1 MMGIA
6 DHGAALGAAWAE
18 PWASAAEY
26 WVDAAQR
33 TVLFWDVMR
42 QRGNQYLA
50 HAADPTPHVLSYQFE
65 LILDGRALE
74 RPCNYMLVRIVPPEG
89 VTVDKN
95 KRPFVI
101 VDPRAGHGPGI
112 GGMKPESQI
121 GRALR
126 AGHPCYFIGFLP
138 VPVTGQTLEDIGR
151 AEAAFLRTVSER
163 HPKAEGK
170 PCVMGNCQAGWAL
183 AMLVAIKPEIVG
195 PMILAGAP
203 LSYWDG
209 PRGKNPMRYL
219 GGLAGGGWPASLSA
233 DLGHG
238 RYDGAHL
245 VQNFESLNPANTL
258 WSKQYNLYTKV
269 DSEGPRYLS
278 FEKWWGGYVLLNA
291 NEIETIT
298 EDLFVGDKLTSSQL
312 ETSDGRRIDLRNVKS
327 PIVVFCSQ
335 GDNITPPQQALG
347 WILDLYDS
355 TDDIVANGQTI
366 IYAIHDD
373 IGHLGI
379 FVSGRVAA
387 KEHNEFIQNIDLI
400 DVLAPGLYEAVIM
413 DKQADDPN
421 ATLIRGDHVA
431 RFEARSISDLR
442 ALGINTA
449 EEDKAF
455 AASARVSEINHGLYS
470 TLVRPWVRALSNE
483 PAAEMARRLSP
494 ARLQYSLFSNR
505 NPAMLPVAIA
515 AEQVRTYRRP
525 VATDNPFLAFQNAI
539 SDQIVAALDG
549 WRDLRDRWI
558 ESSFYGIYGNP
569 VLQAMLGIDDQTLA
583 ARRPPRQREIDD
595 IVAGLRD
602 RVGEGDI
609 RAAVLRAILY
619 AVWPMRAVDERG
631 FATLRQLYADS
642 LPGHWESLAEFK
654 EAVRE
659 QYLILRWLPEDAL
672 ATLPDL
678 LPEDAATRDR
688 AFAVIE
694 AVVSSSGAVTGEIK
708 LRLDQMRDIFA
719 TEADEPA
726 PEAAK
731 APPRPRRAR
740 ASRAPKTVQ

>member
-1 MMGIA
+1 MTGTA
-6 DHGAALGAAWAE
+6 DRSAALSAAWAA
-18 PWASAAEY
+18 PWTSAVEY
-26 WVDAAQR
+26 WVDATQR
-33 TVLFWDVMR
+33 SVLFWDVMR
-42 QRGNQYLA
+42 QRGNQYLT
-50 HAADPTPHVLSYQFE
+50 HAADPTPHVLSYEFE
-65 LILDGRALE
+65 VLLDGRTME

-89 VTVDKN
+89 VTVDPD
-95 KRPFVI
+95 KRPFVV

-138 VPVTGQTLEDIGR
+138 VPVAGQTLEDIGR
-151 AEAAFLRTVSER
+151 AQAEFLGIVAER

-183 AMLVAIKPEIVG
+183 AMLAAVKPGIVG

-219 GGLAGGGWPASLSA
+219 GGLAGGGWPAAFSA
-233 DLGHG
+233 DMGNG

-245 VQNFESLNPANTL
+245 VQNFESLNPSNTL
-258 WSKQYNLYTKV
+258 WSKQYNLYSKV
-269 DSEGPRYLS
+269 DTEVARYLS
-278 FEKWWGGYVLLNA
+278 FEKWWGGYVQLNA

-298 EDLFVGDKLTSSQL
+298 EDLFVGDKLVAGRL
-312 ETSDGRRIDLRNVKS
+312 ETSSGKPIDLRNITS

-400 DVLAPGLYEAVIM
+400 DTLAPGLYEAVIVE
-413 DKQADDPN
+413 KQADDPN
-421 ATLIRGDHVA
+421 AALIRGDHVV
-431 RFEARSISDLR
+431 RFEARSINHLR

-455 AASARVSEINHGLYS
+455 ATAAKVSEINRALYTS
-470 TLVRPWVRALSNE
+470 VARPWVQAMASE
-483 PAAEMARRLSP
+483 PAAELGRRLNP
-494 ARLQYSLFSNR
+494 LRLQYSLFSNR
-505 NPAMLPVAIA
+505 NPAMAPIQVA
-515 AEQVRTYRRP
+515 AERVRENRRP
-525 VATDNPFLAFQNAI
+525 AASDNPFLAFQDLV
-539 SDQIVAALDG
+539 SSQIVTALDG
-549 WRDLRDRWI
+549 WRDMRDRWI
-558 ESSFYGIYGNP
+558 ESSFYAIYGNP
-569 VLQAMLGIDDQTLA
+569 VLQAMLGISDETLA
-583 ARRPPRQREIDD
+583 QRRPPRRNEPEEEREALRGQ
-595 IVAGLRD
+595 VAD
-602 RVGEGDI
+602 GDI
-609 RAAVLRAILY
+609 HTAVLRAILY
-619 AVWPMRAVDERG
+619 VIWPMRAVDERG
-631 FATLRQLYADS
+631 FATLRQLYADR
-642 LPGHWESLAEFK
+642 LPGHWTSLSDFK
-654 EAVRE
+654 AAMRQ
-659 QYLILRWLPEDAL
+659 QYLILRWLPEEAMAAL
-672 ATLPDL
+672 PGLLPD
-678 LPEDAATRDR
+678 EAVTRDD

-694 AVVSSSGAVTGEIK
+694 SAASAAGPVAGEVK
-708 LRLDQMRDIFA
+708 LRLDRIREVFA
-719 TEADEPA
+719 VEAEAPA
-726 PEAAK
+726 KPA
-731 APPRPRRAR
+731 RRGR
-740 ASRAPKTVQ
+740 TGQPLKVVK

>member
-1 MMGIA
+1 MTGTA
-6 DHGAALGAAWAE
+6 DRSAALSAAWAE

-33 TVLFWDVMR
+33 TVLFWDVLR
-42 QRGNQYLA
+42 QRGNQYLE
-50 HAADPTPHVLSYQFE
+50 HAADPTPHVLSYEFE
-65 LILDGRALE
+65 VILDGRSLE

-89 VTVDKN
+89 VTVDPD

-138 VPVTGQTLEDIGR
+138 VPAAGQTLEDIGR
-151 AEAAFLRTVSER
+151 AEAAFLRLVAER
-163 HPKAEGK
+163 HPNAEGK

-183 AMLVAIKPEIVG
+183 AMLAAIKPDIVG

-219 GGLAGGGWPASLSA
+219 GGLAGGGWPAALSA

-245 VQNFESLNPANTL
+245 VQNFESLNPSNTL
-258 WSKQYNLYTKV
+258 WSKQYNLYTKIDTEV
-269 DSEGPRYLS
+269 PRYLS

-298 EDLFVGDKLTSSQL
+298 EDLFVGDKLAAGQL
-312 ETSDGRRIDLRNVKS
+312 ATSDGRKIDLRNIKS

-387 KEHNEFIQNIDLI
+387 KEHNQFIQNIDLI
-400 DVLAPGLYEAVIM
+400 DVLAPGLYEAVITEM
-413 DKQADDPN
+413 QPDDPN
-421 ATLIRGDHVA
+421 ADLIRGDHVV
-431 RFEARSISDLR
+431 RFEVRSVNDIR
-442 ALGINTA
+442 ALGINNT
-449 EEDKAF
+449 EEDRAF
-455 AASARVSEINHGLYS
+455 ATAARVSEINSKIYGS
-470 TLVRPWVRALSNE
+470 TLRPLIRAASSE
-483 PAAEMARRLSP
+483 PAAELGRRLSP
-494 ARLQYSLFSNR
+494 LRLQYSLFSNR
-505 NPAMLPVAIA
+505 NPAMLPVAMA
-515 AEQVRTYRRP
+515 AEQVRAHRRP
-525 VATDNPFLAFQNAI
+525 AAADNPFLAFQDLMSN
-539 SDQIVAALDG
+539 QIVTMLDG
-549 WRDLRDRWI
+549 WRDMRDRWI
-558 ESSFYGIYGNP
+558 ESTFYAVYGNP
-569 VLQAMLGIDDQTLA
+569 VLQAMLGIDDRTLA
-583 ARRPPRQREIDD
+583 ERRPPRGREIDE
-595 IVAGLRD
+595 VVEGLRGK
-602 RVGEGDI
+602 VAEGDI
-609 RAAVLRAILY
+609 RAAVLRAVLY
-619 AVWPMRAVDERG
+619 AIWPMRAVDERG
-631 FATLRQLYADS
+631 FATLRQLYDDS
-642 LPGHWESLAEFK
+642 LPGHWDSLAEFK

-659 QYLILRWLPEDAL
+659 QYLIMRWLPEEAL
-672 ATLPDL
+672 AALPDL
-678 LPEDAATRDR
+678 LPKDAATRDR
-688 AFAVIE
+688 AFGVIE
-694 AVVSSSGAVTGEIK
+694 AVVSSSGPVAGEVK
-708 LRLDQMRDIFA
+708 LRLEQMRTAFA
-719 TEADEPA
+719 AEAETPAAEAPA
-726 PEAAK
+726 PQAT
-731 APPRPRRAR
+731 RRGR
-740 ASRAPKTVQ
+740 TGRTLKVVQ

>member
-1 MMGIA
+1 MTGTA
-6 DHGAALGAAWAE
+6 DRSAALSAAWAE
-18 PWASAAEY
+18 PWASAVEY
-26 WVDAAQR
+26 WVDATQR
-33 TVLFWDVMR
+33 SVLFWDVMR

-65 LILDGRALE
+65 VILDGRTLE

-89 VTVDKN
+89 VTVDPD
-95 KRPFVI
+95 KRPFVV

-138 VPVTGQTLEDIGR
+138 VPVAGQTLEDIGR
-151 AEAAFLRTVSER
+151 AQAEFLRIVAER

-183 AMLVAIKPEIVG
+183 AMLAAVKPGIVG

-219 GGLAGGGWPASLSA
+219 GGLAGGGWPAALAS
-233 DLGHG
+233 DMGNG

-245 VQNFESLNPANTL
+245 VQNFESLNPSNTL
-258 WSKQYNLYTKV
+258 WSKQYNLYSKV
-269 DSEGPRYLS
+269 DTEVARYLS
-278 FEKWWGGYVLLNA
+278 FEKWWGGYVQLNA

-298 EDLFVGDKLTSSQL
+298 EDLFVGDKLTAGQL
-312 ETSDGRRIDLRNVKS
+312 EVSDGRKIDLRNITS

-400 DVLAPGLYEAVIM
+400 DTLAPGLYEAVIIE
-413 DKQADDPN
+413 KQADDPN
-421 ATLIRGDHVA
+421 AGLIRGDHVV
-431 RFEARSISDLR
+431 RFEARSINDLR

-455 AASARVSEINHGLYS
+455 ATAARVSEINRALYTS
-470 TLVRPWVRALSNE
+470 TARPWVQAMASE
-483 PAAEMARRLSP
+483 PAAELGRRLSP

-505 NPAMLPVAIA
+505 NPAMLPVAMA
-515 AEQVRTYRRP
+515 AEQVRANRRP
-525 VATDNPFLAFQNAI
+525 AAPDNPFLAFQDLV
-539 SDQIVAALDG
+539 SSQIVTALDG

-558 ESSFYGIYGNP
+558 ESSFTAIYGNP
-569 VLQAMLGIDDQTLA
+569 VLQAALGIGDETLA
-583 ARRPPRQREIDD
+583 DRRPPRRNEPDEEREALRGK
-595 IVAGLRD
+595 VA
-602 RVGEGDI
+602 EGDVH
-609 RAAVLRAILY
+609 AAVLRAILY
-619 AVWPMRAVDERG
+619 VIWPMRAVDERG
-631 FATLRQLYADS
+631 FATLRQLYADR
-642 LPGHWESLAEFK
+642 LPGHWASLAEFK
-654 EAVRE
+654 AAMRR
-659 QYLILRWLPEDAL
+659 QYLILRWLPEEAMTAL
-672 ATLPDL
+672 PGLLPD
-678 LPEDAATRDR
+678 DAATRDD

-694 AVVSSSGAVTGEIK
+694 AAASAAGPVTGEVK
-708 LRLDQMRDIFA
+708 LRLDRMREAFA
-719 TEADEPA
+719 AAAAAPA
-726 PEAAK
+726 KPVRRGRTG
-731 APPRPRRAR
+731 RPL
-740 ASRAPKTVQ
+740 KVVK

>member
-1 MMGIA
+1 MTGTA
-6 DHGAALGAAWAE
+6 DRSAALSAAWAE
-18 PWASAAEY
+18 PWAYAVEY

-42 QRGNQYLA
+42 QRGNQYLE
-50 HAADPTPHVLSYQFE
+50 HAADPTPHVLSYEFE
-65 LILDGRALE
+65 LLLDGRTLE

-89 VTVDKN
+89 VTVDPN

-101 VDPRAGHGPGI
+101 IDPRAGHGPGI

-138 VPVTGQTLEDIGR
+138 VPVAGQTLEDIGR
-151 AEAAFLRTVSER
+151 AQAEFLRIVAER

-183 AMLVAIKPEIVG
+183 AMLAAVKPDIVG

-219 GGLAGGGWPASLSA
+219 GGLAGGGWPAALAS

-258 WSKQYNLYTKV
+258 WSKQYNLYRKV
-269 DSEGPRYLS
+269 DTEVARYLS
-278 FEKWWGGYVLLNA
+278 FEKWWGGYVQLNA

-298 EDLFVGDKLTSSQL
+298 EDLFVGDKLTAGQL
-312 ETSDGRRIDLRNVKS
+312 ETSSGRKIDLRNITS

-400 DVLAPGLYEAVIM
+400 DTLAPGLYEAVIVE
-413 DKQADDPN
+413 KSADDPN
-421 ATLIRGDHVA
+421 AGLIRGDHVV
-431 RFEARSISDLR
+431 RFEARSINDLR
-442 ALGINTA
+442 ALGINTS

-455 AASARVSEINHGLYS
+455 ATAARVSEINRSLYTS
-470 TLVRPWVRALSNE
+470 TARPMVQALASE
-483 PAAEMARRLSP
+483 PAAELGRRLSP

-505 NPAMLPVAIA
+505 NPAMLPVALA
-515 AEQVRTYRRP
+515 AEQVRANRRP
-525 VATDNPFLAFQNAI
+525 AAPDNPFLAFQDLV
-539 SDQIVAALDG
+539 SSQIVTALDG
-549 WRDLRDRWI
+549 WRDWRDRWI
-558 ESSFYGIYGNP
+558 ESSFYALYGNP
-569 VLQAMLGIDDQTLA
+569 VLQAALGIGDETLA
-583 ARRPPRQREIDD
+583 ERRPPRRSEPEEERE
-595 IVAGLRD
+595 ALR
-602 RVGEGDI
+602 GKAAEGDI
-609 RAAVLRAILY
+609 RDAVLRAILY
-619 AVWPMRAVDERG
+619 VIWPMRAVDERG
-631 FATLRQLYADS
+631 FATLRQLTADH
-642 LPGHWESLAEFK
+642 LPGHWGSLAEFK
-654 EAVRE
+654 QAMRG
-659 QYLILRWLPEDAL
+659 QYLILRWLPEEAMT
-672 ATLPDL
+672 TLPGL
-678 LPEDAATRDR
+678 LPADVEARSR

-694 AVVSSSGAVTGEIK
+694 AVVSAAGPVTGEVK
-708 LRLDQMRDIFA
+708 LRLDRMREAFGAAAPAKPAA
-719 TEADEPA
+719 TT
-726 PEAAK
+726 
-731 APPRPRRAR
+731 RR
-740 ASRAPKTVQ
+740 SRTGRTLKVVK

>member
-1 MMGIA
+1 MTGTA
-6 DHGAALGAAWAE
+6 DRSAALSAAWAA
-18 PWASAAEY
+18 PWASAVEY

-33 TVLFWDVMR
+33 SVLFWDVMR

-50 HAADPTPHVLSYQFE
+50 HAADPTPHVLSYEFE
-65 LILDGRALE
+65 VILDGRTME

-89 VTVDKN
+89 VTVDPD
-95 KRPFVI
+95 KRPFVV

-138 VPVTGQTLEDIGR
+138 VPVAGQTLEDIGR
-151 AEAAFLRTVSER
+151 AQAEFLGIVAER

-183 AMLVAIKPEIVG
+183 AMLAAVKPGIVG

-219 GGLAGGGWPASLSA
+219 GGLAGGGWPAALSA
-233 DLGHG
+233 DMGNG

-245 VQNFESLNPANTL
+245 VQNFESLNPSNTL
-258 WSKQYNLYTKV
+258 WSKQYNLYSKIDTEV
-269 DSEGPRYLS
+269 ARYLS
-278 FEKWWGGYVLLNA
+278 FEKWWGGYVQLNA

-298 EDLFVGDKLTSSQL
+298 EDLFVGDKLVAGRL
-312 ETSDGRRIDLRNVKS
+312 ETSSGKPIDLRNITS

-400 DVLAPGLYEAVIM
+400 DTLAPGLYEAVIIE
-413 DKQADDPN
+413 KQADDPN
-421 ATLIRGDHVA
+421 AALIRGDHVV
-431 RFEARSISDLR
+431 RFEARSINDLR

-449 EEDKAF
+449 DEDKAF
-455 AASARVSEINHGLYS
+455 ATAARVSEINRALY
-470 TLVRPWVRALSNE
+470 TTVARPWVQAMASE
-483 PAAEMARRLSP
+483 PAAELGRRLNP
-494 ARLQYSLFSNR
+494 LRLQYSLFSNR
-505 NPAMLPVAIA
+505 NPAVLPLAMA
-515 AEQVRTYRRP
+515 AEQVREHRRP
-525 VATDNPFLAFQNAI
+525 AAADNPSLAFQDLV
-539 SDQIVAALDG
+539 SSQIVTALDG

-558 ESSFYGIYGNP
+558 ESSFYAIYGNP
-569 VLQAMLGIDDQTLA
+569 VLQAMLGIGDGTLA
-583 ARRPPRQREIDD
+583 DRRPPRRNEPEEERE
-595 IVAGLRD
+595 ALRD
-602 RVGEGDI
+602 KVAEGDI
-609 RAAVLRAILY
+609 HAAVLRAILY
-619 AVWPMRAVDERG
+619 VIWPMRAVDERG
-631 FATLRQLYADS
+631 FATLRQLYADR
-642 LPGHWESLAEFK
+642 LPGHWASLADFK
-654 EAVRE
+654 AAMRQ
-659 QYLILRWLPEDAL
+659 QYLILRWLPEEAMIAL
-672 ATLPDL
+672 PELLPD
-678 LPEDAATRDR
+678 DAETRDG

-694 AVVSSSGAVTGEIK
+694 AAASAAGPVTGEVK
-708 LRLDQMRDIFA
+708 LRLDRMREAFA
-719 TEADEPA
+719 ATTTA
-726 PEAAK
+726 PVK
-731 APPRPRRAR
+731 PVRRGRTGRPL
-740 ASRAPKTVQ
+740 KVVK

>member
-1 MMGIA
+1 MTGTA
-6 DHGAALGAAWAE
+6 DRSAALSAAWAE
-18 PWASAAEY
+18 PWASAVEY

-33 TVLFWDVMR
+33 SVLFWDVMR

-50 HAADPTPHVLSYQFE
+50 HAADPTPHVLSYEFE
-65 LILDGRALE
+65 LILDGRTME
-74 RPCNYMLVRIVPPEG
+74 RPCNYMLVRIVPPDG
-89 VTVDKN
+89 VTVDPD
-95 KRPFVI
+95 KRPFVV

-138 VPVTGQTLEDIGR
+138 VPVSGQTLEDIGR
-151 AEAAFLRTVSER
+151 AQAEFLRIVAER

-183 AMLVAIKPEIVG
+183 AMLAAVKPGIVG

-209 PRGKNPMRYL
+209 PRSKNPMRYL
-219 GGLAGGGWPASLSA
+219 GGLAGGGWPAAFSA
-233 DLGHG
+233 DLGNG

-245 VQNFESLNPANTL
+245 VQNFESLNPSNTL
-258 WSKQYNLYTKV
+258 WSKQYNLYSKV
-269 DSEGPRYLS
+269 DTEVARYLS
-278 FEKWWGGYVLLNA
+278 FEKWWGGYVQLNA

-298 EDLFVGDKLTSSQL
+298 EDLFVGDKLTAGRL
-312 ETSDGRRIDLRNVKS
+312 ETSSGKPIDLRNITS

-400 DVLAPGLYEAVIM
+400 DTLAPGLYEAVIIE
-413 DKQADDPN
+413 KQADDPN
-421 ATLIRGDHVA
+421 AGLIRGDHVV
-431 RFEARSISDLR
+431 RFEARSINDLR

-455 AASARVSEINHGLYS
+455 ATAARVSEIN
-470 TLVRPWVRALSNE
+470 RALYTSTARPLVQAMANE
-483 PAAEMARRLSP
+483 PAAELGRRLSP

-505 NPAMLPVAIA
+505 NPAMLPVAMA
-515 AEQVRTYRRP
+515 AEQIRANRRP
-525 VATDNPFLAFQNAI
+525 AAPDNPFLAFQDLV
-539 SDQIVAALDG
+539 SSQIVTALDG

-558 ESSFYGIYGNP
+558 ESSFYAIYGNP
-569 VLQAMLGIDDQTLA
+569 VLQGMLGIGDGTLA
-583 ARRPPRQREIDD
+583 DRRPPRRNEPEEEREALRGK
-595 IVAGLRD
+595 VA
-602 RVGEGDI
+602 EGDVH
-609 RAAVLRAILY
+609 AAVLRAILY
-619 AVWPMRAVDERG
+619 VIWPMRAVDERG
-631 FATLRQLYADS
+631 FATLRQLYADR
-642 LPGHWESLAEFK
+642 LPGHWASLAEFK
-654 EAVRE
+654 AAMRQ
-659 QYLILRWLPEDAL
+659 QYLILRWLPEEAMTAL
-672 ATLPDL
+672 PGLLPD
-678 LPEDAATRDR
+678 DAEIRDG

-694 AVVSSSGAVTGEIK
+694 AAASAAGPVTGEVK
-708 LRLDQMRDIFA
+708 LRLDRMREVFA
-719 TEADEPA
+719 AAPA
-726 PEAAK
+726 PAK
-731 APPRPRRAR
+731 PATVRRGRTGRPL
-740 ASRAPKTVQ
+740 KVVK

>member
-1 MMGIA
+1 MTGTA
-6 DHGAALGAAWAE
+6 DRSAALSAAWAA
-18 PWASAAEY
+18 PWTSAVEY

-33 TVLFWDVMR
+33 SVLFWDVMR
-42 QRGNQYLA
+42 QRGNQYLT
-50 HAADPTPHVLSYQFE
+50 HAADPTPHVLSYEFE
-65 LILDGRALE
+65 VILDGRTLE

-89 VTVDKN
+89 VTVDPD
-95 KRPFVI
+95 KRPFVV

-138 VPVTGQTLEDIGR
+138 VPVAGQTLEDIGR
-151 AEAAFLRTVSER
+151 AQAEFLRIVAER

-183 AMLVAIKPEIVG
+183 AMLAAVKPGIVG

-219 GGLAGGGWPASLSA
+219 GGLAGGGWPAALSA
-233 DLGHG
+233 DMGNG

-245 VQNFESLNPANTL
+245 VQNFESLNPSNTL
-258 WSKQYNLYTKV
+258 WSKQYNLYSKV
-269 DSEGPRYLS
+269 DTEVARYLS
-278 FEKWWGGYVLLNA
+278 FEKWWGGYVQLNA

-298 EDLFVGDKLTSSQL
+298 EDLFVGDKLVAGRL
-312 ETSDGRRIDLRNVKS
+312 ETSSGKPIDLRNITS

-400 DVLAPGLYEAVIM
+400 DTLAPGLYEAVIVE
-413 DKQADDPN
+413 KQADDPN
-421 ATLIRGDHVA
+421 AALIRGDHVV
-431 RFEARSISDLR
+431 RFEARSINHLR

-449 EEDKAF
+449 EEDMAF
-455 AASARVSEINHGLYS
+455 ATAAKVSEINRALYTS
-470 TLVRPWVRALSNE
+470 VARPWVQAMASE
-483 PAAEMARRLSP
+483 PAAELGRRLNP
-494 ARLQYSLFSNR
+494 LRLQYSLFSNR
-505 NPAMLPVAIA
+505 NPAMAPIQVA
-515 AEQVRTYRRP
+515 AERVRENRRP
-525 VATDNPFLAFQNAI
+525 AASDNPFLAFQDLV
-539 SDQIVAALDG
+539 SSQIVTALDG

-558 ESSFYGIYGNP
+558 ESSFYAIYGNP
-569 VLQAMLGIDDQTLA
+569 VLQAMLGIGDETLA
-583 ARRPPRQREIDD
+583 ERRPPRRNEPEEEREALRAE
-595 IVAGLRD
+595 VA
-602 RVGEGDI
+602 EGDI
-609 RAAVLRAILY
+609 HTAVLRAILY
-619 AVWPMRAVDERG
+619 VIWPMRAVDERG
-631 FATLRQLYADS
+631 FATLRQLYADR
-642 LPGHWESLAEFK
+642 LPGHWTSLPDFK
-654 EAVRE
+654 AAMRQ
-659 QYLILRWLPEDAL
+659 QYLILRWLPEEAMTAL
-672 ATLPDL
+672 PGLLPD
-678 LPEDAATRDR
+678 EAATRDD

-694 AVVSSSGAVTGEIK
+694 QATSASGPVAGEVE
-708 LRLDQMRDIFA
+708 LRLDRMREVFA
-719 TEADEPA
+719 A
-726 PEAAK
+726 EAA
-731 APPRPRRAR
+731 APAKPARRGR
-740 ASRAPKTVQ
+740 TGQPLKVVK

>member
-1 MMGIA
+1 MTGTA
-6 DHGAALGAAWAE
+6 DRSAALSAAWAE
-18 PWASAAEY
+18 PWASAVEY

-33 TVLFWDVMR
+33 SVLFWDVMR

-50 HAADPTPHVLSYQFE
+50 HAADPTPHVLSYEFE
-65 LILDGRALE
+65 LILDGRTLE

-89 VTVDKN
+89 VTVDPN

-101 VDPRAGHGPGI
+101 IDPRAGHGPGI

-138 VPVTGQTLEDIGR
+138 VPVAGQTLEDIGR
-151 AEAAFLRTVSER
+151 AQAEFLRIVAER

-183 AMLVAIKPEIVG
+183 AMLAAVKPDIVG

-219 GGLAGGGWPASLSA
+219 GGLAGGGWPAALAS
-233 DLGHG
+233 DLGNG

-258 WSKQYNLYTKV
+258 WSKQYNLYRKV
-269 DSEGPRYLS
+269 DTEAPRYLS
-278 FEKWWGGYVLLNA
+278 FEKWWGGYVQLNA

-298 EDLFVGDKLTSSQL
+298 EDLFVGDKLTAGQVEISG
-312 ETSDGRRIDLRNVKS
+312 GRKIDLRNITS

-400 DVLAPGLYEAVIM
+400 DTLAPGLYEAVIVE
-413 DKQADDPN
+413 KQADDPN
-421 ATLIRGDHVA
+421 AGLIRGDHVV
-431 RFEARSISDLR
+431 RFEARSINDLR
-442 ALGINTA
+442 ALGINNA

-455 AASARVSEINHGLYS
+455 ATAARVSEIN
-470 TLVRPWVRALSNE
+470 RALYTSTARPMVQALASE
-483 PAAEMARRLSP
+483 PAAELGRRLSP

-505 NPAMLPVAIA
+505 NPAMLPVALA
-515 AEQVRTYRRP
+515 AEQVRENRRP
-525 VATDNPFLAFQNAI
+525 AAPDNPFLAFQDLV
-539 SDQIVAALDG
+539 SSQIVTALDG

-558 ESSFYGIYGNP
+558 ESSFYALYGNP
-569 VLQAMLGIDDQTLA
+569 VLQAMLGIGDGTLA
-583 ARRPPRQREIDD
+583 ERRPPRRGEPEEEREALRGK
-595 IVAGLRD
+595 VA
-602 RVGEGDI
+602 EGDI

-619 AVWPMRAVDERG
+619 VIWPMRAVDERG
-631 FATLRQLYADS
+631 FATLRQLTADQ
-642 LPGHWESLAEFK
+642 LPGHWGSLAEFK
-654 EAVRE
+654 AAMRG
-659 QYLILRWLPEDAL
+659 QYLILRWLPEEAMK
-672 ATLPDL
+672 TLPGL
-678 LPEDAATRDR
+678 LPADAETRSR

-694 AVVSSSGAVTGEIK
+694 AVVSAAGPVAGEVK
-708 LRLDQMRDIFA
+708 LRLERMREAFIGTAPAKPAA
-719 TEADEPA
+719 TT
-726 PEAAK
+726 
-731 APPRPRRAR
+731 RRGR
-740 ASRAPKTVQ
+740 TGRTLKVVK

>member
-1 MMGIA
+1 MTGTA
-6 DHGAALGAAWAE
+6 DRSAALSAAWAE
-18 PWASAAEY
+18 PWASAVEY

-42 QRGNQYLA
+42 QRGNQYLE
-50 HAADPTPHVLSYQFE
+50 HAADPTPHVLSYEFE
-65 LILDGRALE
+65 LLLDGRTLE

-89 VTVDKN
+89 VTVDPN

-101 VDPRAGHGPGI
+101 IDPRAGHGPGI

-138 VPVTGQTLEDIGR
+138 VPVAGQTLEDIGR
-151 AEAAFLRTVSER
+151 AQAEFLRIVAER
-163 HPKAEGK
+163 HPKSEGK

-183 AMLVAIKPEIVG
+183 AMLAAVKPDIVG

-219 GGLAGGGWPASLSA
+219 GGLAGGGWPAALAS

-258 WSKQYNLYTKV
+258 WSKQYNLYRKV
-269 DSEGPRYLS
+269 DTEVARYLS
-278 FEKWWGGYVLLNA
+278 FEKWWGGYVQLNA

-298 EDLFVGDKLTSSQL
+298 EDLFVGDKLTAGQL
-312 ETSDGRRIDLRNVKS
+312 ETSSGRKIDLRNITS

-400 DVLAPGLYEAVIM
+400 DTLAPGLYEAVIVE
-413 DKQADDPN
+413 KSADDPN
-421 ATLIRGDHVA
+421 AGLIRGDHVV
-431 RFEARSISDLR
+431 RFEARSINDLR
-442 ALGINTA
+442 ALGINTS

-455 AASARVSEINHGLYS
+455 ATAARVSEIN
-470 TLVRPWVRALSNE
+470 RALYTSMARPMVQALASE
-483 PAAEMARRLSP
+483 PAAELGRRLSP

-505 NPAMLPVAIA
+505 NPAMLPVALA
-515 AEQVRTYRRP
+515 AEQVRANRRP
-525 VATDNPFLAFQNAI
+525 AAPDNPFLAFQDLV
-539 SDQIVAALDG
+539 SSQIVTALDG
-549 WRDLRDRWI
+549 WRDWRDRWI
-558 ESSFYGIYGNP
+558 ESSFYALYGNP
-569 VLQAMLGIDDQTLA
+569 VLQAALGIGDETLA
-583 ARRPPRQREIDD
+583 ERRPPRRSEPEEERE
-595 IVAGLRD
+595 ALR
-602 RVGEGDI
+602 GKAAEGDI
-609 RAAVLRAILY
+609 RDAVLRAILY
-619 AVWPMRAVDERG
+619 VIWPMRAVDERG
-631 FATLRQLYADS
+631 FATLRQLTADH
-642 LPGHWESLAEFK
+642 LPGHWGSLAEFK
-654 EAVRE
+654 QAMRG
-659 QYLILRWLPEDAL
+659 QYLILRWLPEEAMT
-672 ATLPDL
+672 TLPGL
-678 LPEDAATRDR
+678 LPADVEARSR

-694 AVVSSSGAVTGEIK
+694 AVVSAAGPVTGEVK
-708 LRLDQMRDIFA
+708 LRLDRMREAFGAAAPAKPAA
-719 TEADEPA
+719 TT
-726 PEAAK
+726 
-731 APPRPRRAR
+731 RR
-740 ASRAPKTVQ
+740 SRTGRTLKVVK

>member
-1 MMGIA
+1 MTGTA
-6 DHGAALGAAWAE
+6 DQSAALSAAWAE
-18 PWASAAEY
+18 PWASAVEY

-33 TVLFWDVMR
+33 SVLFWDVMR

-65 LILDGRALE
+65 VILDGRTLE

-89 VTVDKN
+89 VTVDPD
-95 KRPFVI
+95 KRPFVV

-138 VPVTGQTLEDIGR
+138 VPVAGQTLEDIGR
-151 AEAAFLRTVSER
+151 AQAEFLSIVAER

-183 AMLVAIKPEIVG
+183 AMLAAVKPGIVG

-219 GGLAGGGWPASLSA
+219 GGLAGGGWPAALSA
-233 DLGHG
+233 DMGNG

-245 VQNFESLNPANTL
+245 VQNFESLNPSNTL
-258 WSKQYNLYTKV
+258 WSKQYNLYSKIDTEV
-269 DSEGPRYLS
+269 ARYLS
-278 FEKWWGGYVLLNA
+278 FEKWWGGYVQLNA

-298 EDLFVGDKLTSSQL
+298 EDLFVGDKLTAGQL
-312 ETSDGRRIDLRNVKS
+312 ETSSGKPIDLRNITS

-400 DVLAPGLYEAVIM
+400 DTLAPGLYEAVIIE
-413 DKQADDPN
+413 KQADDPN
-421 ATLIRGDHVA
+421 AGLIRGDHVV
-431 RFEARSISDLR
+431 RFEARSINDLR

-449 EEDKAF
+449 DEDKAF
-455 AASARVSEINHGLYS
+455 ATAAKVSEIN
-470 TLVRPWVRALSNE
+470 RALYTSTARPLVKAMANE
-483 PAAEMARRLSP
+483 PAAELGRRLSP

-505 NPAMLPVAIA
+505 NPAMLPVAMA
-515 AEQVRTYRRP
+515 AEQVRANRRP
-525 VATDNPFLAFQNAI
+525 AAPDNPFLAFQDLV
-539 SDQIVAALDG
+539 SSQIVTALDG

-558 ESSFYGIYGNP
+558 ESSFYAIYGNP
-569 VLQAMLGIDDQTLA
+569 VLQAMLGIGDETLA
-583 ARRPPRQREIDD
+583 QRRPPRRNEPEEEREALRGK
-595 IVAGLRD
+595 VA
-602 RVGEGDI
+602 EGDI
-609 RAAVLRAILY
+609 HAAVLRAILY
-619 AVWPMRAVDERG
+619 VIWPMRAVDERG
-631 FATLRQLYADS
+631 FATLRQLYADR
-642 LPGHWESLAEFK
+642 LPGHWASLADFK
-654 EAVRE
+654 AAMRQ
-659 QYLILRWLPEDAL
+659 QYLILRWLPEEAMTAL
-672 ATLPDL
+672 PALLPD
-678 LPEDAATRDR
+678 DAAIRDG
-688 AFAVIE
+688 AFTVIE
-694 AVVSSSGAVTGEIK
+694 SAASAAGPVTGEVK
-708 LRLDQMRDIFA
+708 LRLDRMREVFA
-719 TEADEPA
+719 SAAAAPA
-726 PEAAK
+726 KPVRRGRTG
-731 APPRPRRAR
+731 RPL
-740 ASRAPKTVQ
+740 KVVE

>member
-1 MMGIA
+1 MTGTA
-6 DHGAALGAAWAE
+6 DRSAALSAAWAA
-18 PWASAAEY
+18 PWASAVEY

-33 TVLFWDVMR
+33 SVLFWDVMR

-50 HAADPTPHVLSYQFE
+50 HAADPTPHVLSYEFE
-65 LILDGRALE
+65 VILDGRTME

-89 VTVDKN
+89 VTVDPD
-95 KRPFVI
+95 KRPFVV

-138 VPVTGQTLEDIGR
+138 VPVAGQTLEDIGR
-151 AEAAFLRTVSER
+151 AQAEFLGIVAER

-183 AMLVAIKPEIVG
+183 AMLAAVKPGIVG

-219 GGLAGGGWPASLSA
+219 GGLAGGGWPAAFSA
-233 DLGHG
+233 DMGNG

-245 VQNFESLNPANTL
+245 VQNFESLNPSNTL
-258 WSKQYNLYTKV
+258 WSKQYNLYSKIDTEV
-269 DSEGPRYLS
+269 ARYLS
-278 FEKWWGGYVLLNA
+278 FEKWWGGYVQLNA

-298 EDLFVGDKLTSSQL
+298 EDLFVGDKLVAGRL
-312 ETSDGRRIDLRNVKS
+312 ETSSGKPIDLRNITS

-400 DVLAPGLYEAVIM
+400 DTLAPGLYEAVIVE
-413 DKQADDPN
+413 KQADDPN
-421 ATLIRGDHVA
+421 AALIRGDHVV
-431 RFEARSISDLR
+431 RFEARSINHLR

-449 EEDKAF
+449 EEDMAF
-455 AASARVSEINHGLYS
+455 ATAAKVSEINRALYTS
-470 TLVRPWVRALSNE
+470 TARPLVRAVANE
-483 PAAEMARRLSP
+483 PAAEMGRRLSP
-494 ARLQYSLFSNR
+494 MRLQYSLFSNR
-505 NPAMLPVAIA
+505 NPAVLPLALA
-515 AEQVRTYRRP
+515 AEHVRANRRP
-525 VATDNPFLAFQNAI
+525 AAPDNPFLAFQDLV
-539 SDQIVAALDG
+539 SSQIVTALDG

-558 ESSFYGIYGNP
+558 ESSFYAIYGNP
-569 VLQAMLGIDDQTLA
+569 VLQAMLGISEETLA
-583 ARRPPRQREIDD
+583 DRRPPRRNEPDEEREALRGK
-595 IVAGLRD
+595 VA
-602 RVGEGDI
+602 EGDVH
-609 RAAVLRAILY
+609 AAVLRAILY
-619 AVWPMRAVDERG
+619 VIWPMRAVDERG
-631 FATLRQLYADS
+631 FATLRQLYADR
-642 LPGHWESLAEFK
+642 LPGHWTSLAEFK
-654 EAVRE
+654 AAMRR
-659 QYLILRWLPEDAL
+659 QYLILRWLPEEAMIAL
-672 ATLPDL
+672 PGLLPD
-678 LPEDAATRDR
+678 DAATRDG

-694 AVVSSSGAVTGEIK
+694 AAASAAGPVTGEVK
-708 LRLDQMRDIFA
+708 LRLDRMR
-719 TEADEPA
+719 EAFTA
-726 PEAAK
+726 EAA
-731 APPRPRRAR
+731 APAKPVRRGRTGRPL
-740 ASRAPKTVQ
+740 KVVK

>member
-1 MMGIA
+1 MTGTA
-6 DHGAALGAAWAE
+6 DQSAVLSAAWAE
-18 PWASAAEY
+18 PWTSAVEY

-33 TVLFWDVMR
+33 SVLFWDVMR

-65 LILDGRALE
+65 LILDGRTLE

-89 VTVDKN
+89 VTVDPD
-95 KRPFVI
+95 KRPFVV

-138 VPVTGQTLEDIGR
+138 VPVAGQTLEDIGR
-151 AEAAFLRTVSER
+151 AQAEFLRIVAER

-183 AMLVAIKPEIVG
+183 AMLAAVKPGIVG

-219 GGLAGGGWPASLSA
+219 GGLAGGGWPAALAS
-233 DLGHG
+233 DMGNG

-258 WSKQYNLYTKV
+258 WSKQYNLYSKIDTEV
-269 DSEGPRYLS
+269 ARYLS
-278 FEKWWGGYVLLNA
+278 FEKWWGGYVQLNA

-298 EDLFVGDKLTSSQL
+298 EDLFVGDKLTAGQL
-312 ETSDGRRIDLRNVKS
+312 EVSDGRKIDLRNITS

-400 DVLAPGLYEAVIM
+400 DTLAPGLYEAVIIE
-413 DKQADDPN
+413 KQADDPN
-421 ATLIRGDHVA
+421 AGLIRGDHVV
-431 RFEARSISDLR
+431 RFEARSINDLR

-455 AASARVSEINHGLYS
+455 ATAARVSEIN
-470 TLVRPWVRALSNE
+470 RALYTSTARPLVQALASE
-483 PAAEMARRLSP
+483 PAAELGRRLSP

-505 NPAMLPVAIA
+505 NPAMLPVAMA
-515 AEQVRTYRRP
+515 AEQVRANRRP
-525 VATDNPFLAFQNAI
+525 AAPDNPFLAFQDLM
-539 SDQIVAALDG
+539 SSRIVTALDG

-558 ESSFYGIYGNP
+558 ESSFYAIYGNP
-569 VLQAMLGIDDQTLA
+569 VLQAMLGIGDETLA
-583 ARRPPRQREIDD
+583 DRRPPRRSEPEEEREALRGK
-595 IVAGLRD
+595 VA
-602 RVGEGDI
+602 EGDVH
-609 RAAVLRAILY
+609 AAVLRAILY
-619 AVWPMRAVDERG
+619 VIWPMRAVDERG
-631 FATLRQLYADS
+631 FATLRQLYADR
-642 LPGHWESLAEFK
+642 LPGHWASLAEFK
-654 EAVRE
+654 AAMRQ
-659 QYLILRWLPEDAL
+659 QYLILRWLPEEAMAAL
-672 ATLPDL
+672 PGLLPD
-678 LPEDAATRDR
+678 DAATRDD

-694 AVVSSSGAVTGEIK
+694 AAASAAGPVTGEVK
-708 LRLDQMRDIFA
+708 LRLDRMREAFA
-719 TEADEPA
+719 AAPTPA
-726 PEAAK
+726 KPVRRGRTG
-731 APPRPRRAR
+731 RPL
-740 ASRAPKTVQ
+740 KVVK

>member
-1 MMGIA
+1 MTGTA
-6 DHGAALGAAWAE
+6 DRSAALSAAWAE
-18 PWASAAEY
+18 PWASAVEY

-42 QRGNQYLA
+42 QRGNQYLE
-50 HAADPTPHVLSYQFE
+50 HAADPTPHVLSYEFE
-65 LILDGRALE
+65 LLLDGRTLE

-89 VTVDKN
+89 VTVDPN

-101 VDPRAGHGPGI
+101 IDPRAGHGPGI

-138 VPVTGQTLEDIGR
+138 VPVAGQTLEDTGR
-151 AEAAFLRTVSER
+151 AQAEFLRIVAER
-163 HPKAEGK
+163 HPKSEGK

-183 AMLVAIKPEIVG
+183 AMLAAVKPDIVG

-219 GGLAGGGWPASLSA
+219 GGLAGGGWPAALAS

-258 WSKQYNLYTKV
+258 WSKQYNLYRKV
-269 DSEGPRYLS
+269 DTEVARYLS
-278 FEKWWGGYVLLNA
+278 FEKWWGGYVQLNA

-298 EDLFVGDKLTSSQL
+298 EDLFVGDKLTAGQL
-312 ETSDGRRIDLRNVKS
+312 ETSSGRKIDLRNITS

-400 DVLAPGLYEAVIM
+400 DTLAPGLYEAVIVE
-413 DKQADDPN
+413 KSADDPN
-421 ATLIRGDHVA
+421 AGLIRGDHVV
-431 RFEARSISDLR
+431 RFEARSINDLR
-442 ALGINTA
+442 ALGINTS

-455 AASARVSEINHGLYS
+455 ATAARVSEIN
-470 TLVRPWVRALSNE
+470 RALYTSMARPMVQALASE
-483 PAAEMARRLSP
+483 PAAELGRRLSP

-505 NPAMLPVAIA
+505 NPAMLPVALA
-515 AEQVRTYRRP
+515 AEQVRANRRP
-525 VATDNPFLAFQNAI
+525 AAPDNPFLAFQDLV
-539 SDQIVAALDG
+539 SSQIVTALDG
-549 WRDLRDRWI
+549 WRDWRDRWI
-558 ESSFYGIYGNP
+558 ESSFYALYGNP
-569 VLQAMLGIDDQTLA
+569 VLQAALGIGDETLA
-583 ARRPPRQREIDD
+583 ERRPPRRSEPEEERE
-595 IVAGLRD
+595 ALR
-602 RVGEGDI
+602 GKAAEGDI
-609 RAAVLRAILY
+609 RDAVLRAILY
-619 AVWPMRAVDERG
+619 VIWPMRAVDERG
-631 FATLRQLYADS
+631 FATLRQLTADH
-642 LPGHWESLAEFK
+642 LPGHWGSLAEFK
-654 EAVRE
+654 QAMRG
-659 QYLILRWLPEDAL
+659 QYLILRWLPEEAMT
-672 ATLPDL
+672 TLPGL
-678 LPEDAATRDR
+678 LPADVEARSR

-694 AVVSSSGAVTGEIK
+694 AVVSAAGPVTGEVK
-708 LRLDQMRDIFA
+708 LRLDRMREAFGAAAPAKPAA
-719 TEADEPA
+719 TT
-726 PEAAK
+726 
-731 APPRPRRAR
+731 RR
-740 ASRAPKTVQ
+740 SRTGRTLKVVK

>member
-1 MMGIA
+1 MTGTA
-6 DHGAALGAAWAE
+6 DQSAALSAAWAE
-18 PWASAAEY
+18 PWASAVEY

-33 TVLFWDVMR
+33 SVLFWDVMR

-65 LILDGRALE
+65 LILDGRTLE

-89 VTVDKN
+89 VTVDPD
-95 KRPFVI
+95 KRPFVV

-138 VPVTGQTLEDIGR
+138 VPVAGQTLEDIGR
-151 AEAAFLRTVSER
+151 AQAEFLRIVAER

-183 AMLVAIKPEIVG
+183 AMLAAVKPGIVG

-219 GGLAGGGWPASLSA
+219 GGLSGGGWSAAFNA
-233 DLGHG
+233 DLGNG

-258 WSKQYNLYTKV
+258 WSKQYNLYSKIDTEV
-269 DSEGPRYLS
+269 ARYLS
-278 FEKWWGGYVLLNA
+278 FEKWWGGYVQLNA

-298 EDLFVGDKLTSSQL
+298 EDLFVGDKLVAGQL
-312 ETSDGRRIDLRNVKS
+312 EVSDHRKIDLRNITS

-400 DVLAPGLYEAVIM
+400 DTLAPGLYEAVIIE
-413 DKQADDPN
+413 KQADDPN
-421 ATLIRGDHVA
+421 AGLIRGDHVV
-431 RFEARSISDLR
+431 RFEARSINDLR

-455 AASARVSEINHGLYS
+455 ATAAKVSEIN
-470 TLVRPWVRALSNE
+470 RALYTSTARPLVQALANE
-483 PAAEMARRLSP
+483 PAAELGRRMNPL
-494 ARLQYSLFSNR
+494 RLQYSLFSSR
-505 NPAMLPVAIA
+505 NPAMAPIALA
-515 AEQVRTYRRP
+515 AEQVRANRRP
-525 VATDNPFLAFQNAI
+525 AAPDNPFLAFQDLV
-539 SDQIVAALDG
+539 SSQIVTALDG

-558 ESSFYGIYGNP
+558 ESSFYAIYGNP
-569 VLQAMLGIDDQTLA
+569 VLQAMLGIGDETLA
-583 ARRPPRQREIDD
+583 DRRPPRRSEPEEEREALRGK
-595 IVAGLRD
+595 VA
-602 RVGEGDI
+602 EGDI
-609 RAAVLRAILY
+609 HAAVLRAILY
-619 AVWPMRAVDERG
+619 VIWPMRAVDERG
-631 FATLRQLYADS
+631 FATLRQLYADR
-642 LPGHWESLAEFK
+642 LPGHWASLADFK
-654 EAVRE
+654 TAMRQ
-659 QYLILRWLPEDAL
+659 QYLILRWLPEEAMTAL
-672 ATLPDL
+672 PALLPD
-678 LPEDAATRDR
+678 DAATRDG

-694 AVVSSSGAVTGEIK
+694 SAASAAGPVTGEVK
-708 LRLDQMRDIFA
+708 LRLDRMREVFA
-719 TEADEPA
+719 AAPA
-726 PEAAK
+726 PAK
-731 APPRPRRAR
+731 PVPVRRGRTGRPL
-740 ASRAPKTVQ
+740 KVVE